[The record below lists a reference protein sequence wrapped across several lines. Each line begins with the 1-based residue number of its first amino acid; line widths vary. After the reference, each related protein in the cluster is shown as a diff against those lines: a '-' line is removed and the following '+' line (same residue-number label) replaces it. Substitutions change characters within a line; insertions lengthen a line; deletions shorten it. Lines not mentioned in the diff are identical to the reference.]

1 MHCRFVFSSG
11 LPPKTI
17 SVLVA
22 ASLRHVAYWLF
33 ATRVACNEFAW
44 RAE

>member
-1 MHCRFVFSSG
+1 MHCCFAFSSG
-11 LPPKTI
+11 LPPKKI

-33 ATRVACNEFAW
+33 AARVACNECAW